1 MQPIEQVTFDSI
13 DRLAKCGSKTQ
24 IIKELSRI
32 GAFFGYENFC
42 IGELPPPGGRG
53 EDYLILSGWPE
64 AWLRH
69 YIAFNLVHQDPVI
82 RKVRQETLPFLWS
95 EARYAPDDKAAI
107 RVMHDAKEFGL
118 AEGLAVP
125 IHCHD
130 GLQAIVTFGTSHAAD
145 VEAGH
150 KAALHLLGMYAHNSI
165 VCTRQGRTKRSGKRL
180 APREIECLRWTAAG
194 KSTWDISEILGL
206 SERTVRQYIDS
217 ASAKLGAVNRPQA
230 VAEALRHSL
239 IS

>member
-1 MQPIEQVTFDSI
+1 MQAIEQVTFDSI
-13 DRLAKCGSKTQ
+13 DKLTKCGTKAQ
-24 IIKELSRI
+24 VVEELSKI
-32 GAFFGYENFC
+32 GALFGYQNFC
-42 IGELPPPGGRG
+42 IGELPRPGMRP
-53 EDYLILSGWPE
+53 EDCLILSGWPE

-69 YIAFNLVHQDPVI
+69 YIEHNLIYQDPVI

-95 EARYAPDDKAAI
+95 EAHYISDDKGAI
-107 RVMHDAKEFGL
+107 RVMQDAKEFGL

-125 IHCHD
+125 IYRHD
-130 GLQAIVTFGTSHAAD
+130 GFQAVVTFGTSHAND
-145 VEAGH
+145 TDQKH

-165 VCTRQGRTKRSGKRL
+165 VSIREPRKKPLRRRL
-180 APREIECLRWTAAG
+180 APREVECLKWTAAG

-230 VAEALRHSL
+230 VAEALRNSL

>member
-1 MQPIEQVTFDSI
+1 MRPIEQVTFDSI
-13 DRLAKCGSKTQ
+13 DRFTKCESKIQ
-24 IIKELSRI
+24 IVQELSRVST
-32 GAFFGYENFC
+32 FFGYENFC
-42 IGELPPPGGRG
+42 IGELPPPGGRA

-64 AWLRH
+64 PWLRH
-69 YIAFNLVHQDPVI
+69 YLDYNLIHQDPVI

-95 EARYAPDDKAAI
+95 DAHYAPDDKAAI

-125 IHCHD
+125 IHGHD
-130 GLQAIVTFGTSHAAD
+130 GFQAIVTFGASHVSDLDAR
-145 VEAGH
+145 H

-165 VCTRQGRTKRSGKRL
+165 VSTREGHMKKSAKRL
-180 APREIECLRWTAAG
+180 APREVECLKWTAAG

>member
-1 MQPIEQVTFDSI
+1 MQVIEQATFDSI
-13 DRLAKCGSKTQ
+13 DRFTKCQSKKA
-24 IIKELSRI
+24 IVEELRRI
-32 GAFFGYENFC
+32 GGFFGYESFC
-42 IGELPPPGGRG
+42 IGELPPAGGRA

-69 YIAFNLVHQDPVI
+69 YIEANLIHQDPVI

-95 EARYAPDDKAAI
+95 EAHYAPDDKAAL

-125 IHCHD
+125 VHRHD
-130 GLQAIVTFGTSHAAD
+130 GFQAIVTFGTSHAAD
-145 VEAGH
+145 LGARH

-165 VCTRQGRTKRSGKRL
+165 VSTREAKTKGSRKRL
-180 APREIECLRWTAAG
+180 APREVECLKWTAAG

-230 VAEALRHSL
+230 VAEALRHFL